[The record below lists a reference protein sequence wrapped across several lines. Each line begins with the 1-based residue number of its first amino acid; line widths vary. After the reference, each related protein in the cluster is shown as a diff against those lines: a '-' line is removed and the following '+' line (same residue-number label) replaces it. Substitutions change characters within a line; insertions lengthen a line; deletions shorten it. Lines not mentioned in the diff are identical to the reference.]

1 LFTSKIMAFAR
12 TSVSF
17 VILLGLAAM
26 DFGQRAQESM
36 TVTGKGALQRVSS
49 SLLHRDVH
57 QHDGKQDTKQGDAD
71 QLSDGGNGSPATKR
85 QSSEAVTM
93 NALPA
98 RGSQAVN
105 NSFRWSDEQ
114 LLTVLTDQM
123 QEVPEFVHAVIK
135 QNATDWVD
143 RWWRRDHQQQ
153 MLRNDP
159 LQWRLHADVRSCKA
173 AHEKCPTKV
182 LWTGKSSAGLVRR
195 EDRNKSDETEVELVV
210 STYDEDL
217 GWLSAVTDPITVY
230 VHNRSRNRNRT
241 HKDGWVVLVASG
253 QDGSGDS
260 SKPDVEKLARA
271 EALPKRP
278 VNNPSGHEEIQI
290 KLARAEASQK
300 ELKRKNKARPH
311 PIKFIDIPNI
321 GDEAL
326 PFLTHI
332 VKHFDNLSLTTLFL
346 HGHRCSWHSFF
357 DMEDQIQ
364 KIRKCMPAA
373 GYINLNTV
381 AMDCY
386 RTDKTTDGVVST
398 LVHLWPTLFA
408 NEFGALPKHWCM
420 DCCAQF
426 AVSRDVLHS
435 HDKAFYQRLLA
446 AVTHGETTMEY
457 FWRMLF
463 VPGFK

>member
-1 LFTSKIMAFAR
+1 MWAVSWKTLAKLFVAR
-12 TSVSF
+12 
-17 VILLGLAAM
+17 ILACGAV
-26 DFGQRAQESM
+26 AQERRPLM
-36 TVTGKGALQRVSS
+36 RRPEQHTR
-49 SLLHRDVH
+49 H
-57 QHDGKQDTKQGDAD
+57 QLPHPVQDTKQGDAD
-71 QLSDGGNGSPATKR
+71 QLADGGNVSPATKR

-105 NSFRWSDEQ
+105 NSFRWSHEQ
-114 LLTVLTDQM
+114 LLQV
-123 QEVPEFVHAVIK
+123 QEDPEFEHAVIN
-135 QNATDWVD
+135 QNATDWIH
-143 RWWRRDHQQQ
+143 RWGRRAHQQQ
-153 MLRNDP
+153 MLQDDSP
-159 LQWRLHADVRSCKA
+159 AADEHSCEA
-173 AHEKCPTKV
+173 APEMCPTEV
-182 LWTGKSSAGLVRR
+182 LWTGSSSAAPVRHG
-195 EDRNKSDETEVELVV
+195 DRNKSDIETEVELVV

-230 VHNRSRNRNRT
+230 VHNRSRNGMRT
-241 HKDGWVVLVASG
+241 HTVGWAVLVSSG
-253 QDGSGDS
+253 QDGSGNS

-364 KIRKCMPAA
+364 KIRKCMPSA
-373 GYINLNTV
+373 GYINLNSEWR
-381 AMDCY
+381 AFCY
-386 RTDKTTDGVVST
+386 PTDSAHPRVWM
-398 LVHLWPTLFA
+398 LRHLWPTLFVD
-408 NEFGALPKHWCM
+408 EFGALPENWCM